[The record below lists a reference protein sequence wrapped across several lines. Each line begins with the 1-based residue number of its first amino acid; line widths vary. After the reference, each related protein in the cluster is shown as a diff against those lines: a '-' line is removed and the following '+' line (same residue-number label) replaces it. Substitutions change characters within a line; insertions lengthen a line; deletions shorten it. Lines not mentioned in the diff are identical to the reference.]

1 MPGSWLGFA
10 ILITDGWN
18 SSRKLGRSS
27 AGAAGEEERPLN
39 IKVTRKLLD
48 DYRKIKREIPMLEIE
63 LEEMKTTDSGI
74 GNSTILDY
82 RTGQAR
88 PQSVVGFDKELYG
101 RRKRSLEKKKAQ
113 VKAVEQW
120 INQIEDG
127 QTRCIF
133 RMYYIDGMTWIKIAD
148 KTGYTGNPD
157 YVRIMIRDKFL
168 LKCGIK

>member
-1 MPGSWLGFA
+1 M
-10 ILITDGWN
+10 
-18 SSRKLGRSS
+18 
-27 AGAAGEEERPLN
+27 N

-48 DYRKIKREIPMLEIE
+48 DYRRIKREIPILEIE

-82 RTGQAR
+82 RTGQPR
-88 PQSVVGFDKELYG
+88 PQSVVGFDKELYD
-101 RRKRSLEKKKAQ
+101 RRERSLEKKKAQ

-120 INQIEDG
+120 INQIEEG

-148 KTGYTGNPD
+148 KTGYSKSPD
-157 YVRIMIRDKFL
+157 YPRLHIRDEY
-168 LKCGIK
+168 LKKRKIK

>member
-1 MPGSWLGFA
+1 MA
-10 ILITDGWN
+10 A
-18 SSRKLGRSS
+18 R
-27 AGAAGEEERPLN
+27 AAGQEERPLN
-39 IKVTRKLLD
+39 IKITRKLLD
-48 DYRKIKREIPMLEIE
+48 DYRKIKREIPILEIE

-88 PQSVVGFDKELYG
+88 PQSVVGFDKELY
-101 RRKRSLEKKKAQ
+101 RRREKTLEKKKAQ

-133 RMYYIDGMTWIKIAD
+133 RMYYIDGMTWLKIAD
-148 KTGYTGNPD
+148 KTGYSKSPD
-157 YVRIMIRDKFL
+157 YPRKMIRDRYLEKH
-168 LKCGIK
+168 GIV

>member
-1 MPGSWLGFA
+1 M
-10 ILITDGWN
+10 
-18 SSRKLGRSS
+18 
-27 AGAAGEEERPLN
+27 N

-48 DYRKIKREIPMLEIE
+48 DYRKIKREIPILEIE

-88 PQSVVGFDKELYG
+88 PQSVVGFDRELYK
-101 RRKRSLEKKKAQ
+101 RRKKILEKKKAQ

-127 QTRCIF
+127 QTRCVF
-133 RMYYIDGMTWIKIAD
+133 RMYYIDGMSWERVAL
-148 KTGYTGNPD
+148 KTGYSKSPD
-157 YVRIMIRDKFL
+157 YPRKMIRDRYLEKR
-168 LKCGIK
+168 GIV

>member
-1 MPGSWLGFA
+1 M
-10 ILITDGWN
+10 
-18 SSRKLGRSS
+18 
-27 AGAAGEEERPLN
+27 N

-88 PQSVVGFDKELYG
+88 PQSVVGFDRELYR
-101 RRKRSLEKKKAQ
+101 RRKKTLEKKKAQ
-113 VKAVEQW
+113 IKAVEQW

-127 QTRCIF
+127 QTRCVF
-133 RMYYIDGMTWIKIAD
+133 RMFYMDGMIWNKIAD
-148 KTGYTGNPD
+148 KTGYAGNPD
-157 YVRIMIRDKFL
+157 YPRIVIRDRYL
-168 LKCGIK
+168 LKHGIK

>member
-1 MPGSWLGFA
+1 M
-10 ILITDGWN
+10 
-18 SSRKLGRSS
+18 
-27 AGAAGEEERPLN
+27 N

-48 DYRKIKREIPMLEIE
+48 DYRKIKREIPILEIE

-88 PQSVVGFDKELYG
+88 PQSVVGFDRELYR
-101 RRKRSLEKKKAQ
+101 RRKKTLEKKKAQ
-113 VKAVEQW
+113 IKAVDQW

-133 RMYYIDGMTWIKIAD
+133 RMYYIDGMTWIRIAA
-148 KTGYTGNPD
+148 KTGYSKSPD
-157 YVRIMIRDKFL
+157 YPRLHIRDEY
-168 LKCGIK
+168 LKKRKIK